1 MKWAD
6 ILKRRPLKVNKPRKE
21 LSRAEISD
29 IKQRII
35 EFVHRAKIIELYME
49 YAKPYIES
57 GEKPEVSLKNAL
69 TISYDYFDRAYAEI
83 GPIRNRAYYQGNKV
97 SLKDLVS
104 RAYTFVFNS
113 ALNAA
118 DTFEDS
124 ELQVMEKLY
133 EDMFKFLKTHKE
145 YLEEQD
151 KQYLAEQGVGTLFG

>member
-1 MKWAD
+1 
-6 ILKRRPLKVNKPRKE
+6 
-21 LSRAEISD
+21 
-29 IKQRII
+29 
-35 EFVHRAKIIELYME
+35 
-49 YAKPYIES
+49 
-57 GEKPEVSLKNAL
+57 
-69 TISYDYFDRAYAEI
+69 AYAEI

>member
-69 TISYDYFDRAYAEI
+69 TISYD
-83 GPIRNRAYYQGNKV
+83 
-97 SLKDLVS
+97 
-104 RAYTFVFNS
+104 
-113 ALNAA
+113 
-118 DTFEDS
+118 
-124 ELQVMEKLY
+124 
-133 EDMFKFLKTHKE
+133 
-145 YLEEQD
+145 
-151 KQYLAEQGVGTLFG
+151 